1 MVQKWNKGVISANL
15 PSLAPTPELLTTIS
29 PGFHTDC
36 NPILFHD
43 QLSTINW
50 LKHDLDRYQQ
60 VFNSQLKD
68 SSGVVLSLL
77 TLVFGLLQTVRPRL
91 GSCPQTSQLVGDWCT
106 AAAATRATAFAMHLD
121 GDLLFC
127 CAFLGRLLVR
137 PLSAPYRGSENRG
150 VPQDIQSDLTS
161 WQLPESIIRLITI
174 AASNA
179 ISARDRQEQI
189 LIFGARL
196 ADLCYTTPPATLQFL
211 QLEKAASQLSIS
223 QEELPDHFE
232 SVLDMRDNTY
242 TLCNIP
248 PPVRHSY
255 FELKSFD
262 DGEKSIGFDH
272 TPPVTILVVDD
283 DPMTLLALENMLK
296 SEHRK
301 IITATDG
308 DQGLQ
313 LALRENPH
321 MVITDWRMP
330 RLDGIRL
337 CRILR
342 KTLVTRNIYIVML
355 TGNEGDKQLV
365 EAFNAGADDY
375 VVKPFTP
382 EVLLA
387 RICSGERLIFH
398 QRTIRK
404 DREVIRQ
411 YADQLAAANRKLQDI
426 AMTDF
431 LTGLS
436 NRRSA
441 IIRLKKLVAEARRY
455 GEPLSCLMLDI
466 DHFKRINDTY
476 GHDCG
481 DIVLKELSWL
491 FKEKARS
498 YDTVSRWGGEEFLI
512 ISARSGPEDSFQLAE
527 RLRLTVENHPV
538 TFPDGTVVS
547 LTISIG
553 VATWGQEHLNED
565 SLIKEADTCLY
576 KAKQSGRNRV
586 ISSLSDSHSQSGESS

>member
-1 MVQKWNKGVISANL
+1 MVQKWNKGEISTNL
-15 PSLAPTPELLTTIS
+15 PPLAPTPELLTTIT
-29 PGFHTDC
+29 PGFQTDC
-36 NPILFHD
+36 DPILFYNH
-43 QLSTINW
+43 LTTMSW
-50 LKHDLDRYQQ
+50 LKHDLDRYQH
-60 VFNSQLKD
+60 VFNTELKG
-68 SSGVVLSLL
+68 SNGTTLSLL
-77 TLVFGLLQTVRPRL
+77 TLVFGLLQTVRPLL
-91 GSCPQTSQLVGDWCT
+91 GSCPQTAQQVGDWCT
-106 AAAATRATAFAMHLD
+106 AAGAARATAFAIHLD

-127 CAFLGRLLVR
+127 CALLGRLLTR
-137 PLSAPYRGSENRG
+137 PLSSTLQGSENHGPRL
-150 VPQDIQSDLTS
+150 DIQSGLS
-161 WQLPESIIRLITI
+161 GWQLPKEIIRLITI
-174 AASNA
+174 AASDTIA
-179 ISARDRQEQI
+179 ARNRQEQV
-189 LIFGARL
+189 LLFGARS
-196 ADLCYTTPPATLQFL
+196 ADLCYTIPPATIRFL
-211 QLEKAASQLSIS
+211 KLEKAAAQLSLS
-223 QEELPDHFE
+223 QEEIPNHFE
-232 SVLDMRDNTY
+232 SVQDMRHSAY
-242 TLCNIP
+242 TLYDIP
-248 PPVRHSY
+248 HPARHSY
-255 FELKSFD
+255 LELKCID
-262 DGEKSIGFDH
+262 DGEKSIDFDRS
-272 TPPVTILVVDD
+272 PQVTILAVDD
-283 DPMTLLALENMLK
+283 DPMTLLTLETMLK
-296 SEHRK
+296 SEHRR
-301 IITATDG
+301 ILTAADG
-308 DQGLQ
+308 DQALQ

-321 MVITDWRMP
+321 MLITDWRMP
-330 RLDGIRL
+330 GLDGIRL
-337 CRILR
+337 CRVLR
-342 KTLVTRNIYIVML
+342 KTLVTRDIYIVML
-355 TGNEGDKQLV
+355 TGNETDKQLV

-538 TFPDGTVVS
+538 AFPDGTVVS

-586 ISSLSDSHSQSGESS
+586 ISSLSDSHSQSEESS